1 MTSLLDNTG
10 EEDDLTVF
18 QTRAKLYTQ
27 DESFAYKERGT
38 GLLKVNVRRSDGEGA
53 RIGMN
58 VQTWLLHWLKLVG
71 FAVMRAEGV
80 LRLLLNMPLYPGLIC
95 ELGPDPKF
103 IKVAEI
109 TSRERKLHA
118 VKVCFFSLH
127 FSLVMNFFSQV
138 GSAKVAQ
145 ELYDHLMDNTPSKL
159 SSSEQV

>member
-1 MTSLLDNTG
+1 MIDNTG

-53 RIGMN
+53 RIG
-58 VQTWLLHWLKLVG
+58 TYIWDFILLELKPFHLP
-71 FAVMRAEGV
+71 VMRAEGV

-118 VKVCFFSLH
+118 VKVCDF
-127 FSLVMNFFSQV
+127 
-138 GSAKVAQ
+138 
-145 ELYDHLMDNTPSKL
+145 KL
-159 SSSEQV
+159 SLDWY